1 MRIPPPPPTIF
12 HGISNHTNWLSS
24 PIFSPLHT
32 CISLTVTRLL
42 CMRGVT
48 EGVFAWHVWST
59 LATHCLSSLVY
70 ETHWMDTQAAQR
82 EAWAWTVLAELQ
94 VLRCVCTDFLHVSK
108 SPWRGWCYTASLPPV
123 SCSHSTLVAQSRD
136 LKLSSCGL
144 GVTIGSKGIS
154 GYKQGCDIPWAWG
167 INSVDG
173 QWDRA

>member
-1 MRIPPPPPTIF
+1 MVFLTIQIDF
-12 HGISNHTNWLSS
+12 LVLF
-24 PIFSPLHT
+24 FSPLHN
-32 CISLTVTRLL
+32 CISLIVTRLL

-70 ETHWMDTQAAQR
+70 QTHRMDTQAAQR

-108 SPWRGWCYTASLPPV
+108 SPWHGWCYTASLPPV

-154 GYKQGCDIPWAWG
+154 GYKQGCDIAWAWG